1 MEFKLDKNSV
11 RSCEMK
17 DKKKVT
23 GAIDYKSQGALRI
36 IEVRILERV
45 SGKTDDGWRVGCL
58 KMRL

>member
-11 RSCEMK
+11 RLCEMK
-17 DKKKVT
+17 DKKKVI
-23 GAIDYKSQGALRI
+23 GVIDYKFQGVLRI

-45 SGKTDDGWRVGCL
+45 SGKIDDGWRVGCL